1 MNINNNFFKL
11 KSSINFIGSK
21 NHSLI
26 SNKLNNV
33 LKNSNI
39 VSSNNTIDKLNLSKK
54 ASMLITNKAADVEAI
69 KLDNMIEKAT
79 FSSLV
84 GNLINSTL
92 DETKTEI
99 EDSMKSYSSYISK
112 IDDGTLD
119 KSISFDEYADSEIKN
134 KYKTNSLDDLLEQ
147 TNTSI
152 KSIENTKSIDTLSEQ
167 ALDIEHNVKDPSL
180 YANKID
186 YSLLNKNTSS
196 NYANFES
203 KKEYESNSINIIN
216 TSVNKTDVSVS
227 TQESKSTENAESI
240 SARKEQAFEQLQNRI
255 KKIINNSID
264 NLNNIFKGISTNIP
278 EVADSINEIKQNV
291 TSLITSIKDI
301 NLDNT
306 KSKSEFADSLKKIFQ
321 NINKTQNTIRTFLY
335 KQFKDIPGLDKDYLS
350 KITYKFE
357 SETANNF
364 KRSKYDSDLIDSTFG
379 Q

>member
-11 KSSINFIGSK
+11 KSNINFIGSK

-39 VSSNNTIDKLNLSKK
+39 VSSDITVDKLNLSKK
-54 ASMLITNKAADVEAI
+54 ASMLITNKAADAEAI
-69 KLDNMIEKAT
+69 KLDNMFEKAT

-84 GNLINSTL
+84 GNLVNSTL
-92 DETKTEI
+92 DEAKTEI

-112 IDDGTLD
+112 IGDGTLD
-119 KSISFDEYADSEIKN
+119 KNISFDEYADSEIKN
-134 KYKTNSLDDLLEQ
+134 KYKTNSLDASLDK

-152 KSIENTKSIDTLSEQ
+152 KPIENTKGIDTLKEQ
-167 ALDIEHNVKDPSL
+167 SLDLECAAKNHSS
-180 YANKID
+180 YSNKID
-186 YSLLNKNTSS
+186 HSSLSKNVSS
-196 NYANFES
+196 NYVNFES

-216 TSVNKTDVSVS
+216 TSINKADVSNAA
-227 TQESKSTENAESI
+227 QKSENTESI
-240 SARKEQAFEQLQNRI
+240 DTRKEQAFDQLQNRI

-301 NLDNT
+301 NLDNA

-321 NINKTQNTIRTFLY
+321 SINKTQSNIRTFLY

-357 SETANNF
+357 SETANNL
-364 KRSKYDSDLIDSTFG
+364 KRSKYDNDLINSLLK
-379 Q
+379 